1 MKRSSLALAA
11 ALISTLTLAGG
22 AAHAQDFKAGDL
34 LVRARAVHLDSS
46 NKDSTGLGLTI
57 NNKTL
62 PEVDVSYFFSPNLAA
77 ELVLTVPQ
85 KQTVSSNGTAI
96 GTLKHLPPT
105 LTLQYHF
112 DTSAGFKPY
121 VGAGVNYTRFS
132 NVDLP
137 AGLDIDRNSFG
148 GALQIGTDFAIDKNW
163 SVNLDVKKVWIR
175 TDLSAAGTTLGKIK
189 VDPVLVGVGVGYK
202 F

>member
-1 MKRSSLALAA
+1 MNKTCLALAA
-11 ALISTLTLAGG
+11 VAALVATPLAS
-22 AAHAQDFKAGDL
+22 AQNAAGDL
-34 LVRARAVHLDSS
+34 VMRARVVHLDPA
-46 NKDSTGLGLTI
+46 NKDSIPGLDVGI
-57 NNKTL
+57 NSKVL
-62 PEVDVSYFFSPNLAA
+62 PEVDFTYFISPNLAA
-77 ELVLTVPQ
+77 ELILTYPQ
-85 KQTVSSNGTAI
+85 KQDVKAGGTKI

-112 DTSAGFKPY
+112 TDLGLGALKPY
-121 VGAGVNYTRFS
+121 VGAGLNYTRFS

-137 AGLDIDRNSFG
+137 AGLSIDKNSFG